1 MRYVLAV
8 LLPPVVF
15 FTIGKPIQ
23 GIANLI
29 LMVTI
34 LGWPIAAI
42 WALVVVAQW
51 KSEQGQ
57 KKVVEELRRN
67 TAALEAQNAAI
78 AAQAATGQDR
88 STGSGRSAPTA

>member
-1 MRYVLAV
+1 MRYVLAI
-8 LLPPVVF
+8 LLPPVAF
-15 FTIGKPIQ
+15 FTMNKPFQ
-23 GIANLI
+23 GILNLV
-29 LMVTI
+29 LMVTLI
-34 LGWPIAAI
+34 GWPLAAI

-78 AAQAATGQDR
+78 AAQTAATLGDR
-88 STGSGRSAPTA
+88 RSVPPGP